1 MLINSESLNTLNKGF
16 SSIFSQAFIAEKP
29 VYEKIAMTVPSTTS
43 ANTYGWLG
51 RIPGMR
57 EWLDDR
63 VLENLEASSYT
74 IKNKRFEYTVVV
86 NRTDLE
92 DDNLGIY
99 NPLFAE
105 LGRAA
110 HMHPDKL
117 SFNLM
122 QNGFSTPCYD
132 GQYFFDTDHPV
143 NGTVVSNYGG
153 GTNSAWYLLCTKRPV
168 KPLIFQSRQEPRFLT
183 LEDPQNP
190 HVFMKDEYVYGVDYR
205 CNVGYGMWQLAY
217 ASKQALDATSYANAR
232 SAMMSLTDNYGSPLG
247 IVPDM
252 MVVPPSLEADAKTI
266 LNNERAASGA
276 SNPWKGSAELLVSPW
291 LV

>member
-1 MLINSESLNTLNKGF
+1 MLVNGNSLSALNTGF
-16 SSIFSQAFIAEKP
+16 KDIFTSAFAEEKP
-29 VYEKIAMTVPSTTS
+29 LYEKIAMTVPSTTS
-43 ANTYGWLG
+43 SNTYGWLG

-57 EWLDDR
+57 EWIDDR
-63 VLENLEASSYT
+63 VLENLEASTYS
-74 IKNKRFEYTVVV
+74 IKNRRFEYTVTVS
-86 NRTDLE
+86 RTDIE

-110 HMHPDKL
+110 HIHPDKL
-117 SFNLM
+117 SFSLI
-122 QNGFSTPCYD
+122 QNGFSTTCYD

-143 NGTVVSNYGG
+143 NGSLVSNNGG
-153 GTNSAWYLLCTKRPV
+153 GTGTAWYLFCTKRPV
-168 KPLIFQSRQEPRFLT
+168 KPIIFQSRQEPRFLT

-205 CNVGYGMWQLAY
+205 CNVGYGLWQLAY
-217 ASKQALDATSYANAR
+217 ASKQPLDAAAYANAR
-232 SAMMSLTDNYGSPLG
+232 SAMMSFTDNHGSPLG

-252 MVVPPSLEADAKTI
+252 MVVPPSLEEAAKTI

-276 SNPWKGSAELLVSPW
+276 SNPWKNSAELLVSPW
-291 LV
+291 LA